1 MSISAFF
8 EKNITRPVLQAS
20 VVLTAGLVF
29 MSIAWLLNIS
39 GVYAMDR
46 LFPWS
51 VAAAF
56 ALLFAIFNS
65 LISIW
70 AVKSAKYWGE
80 SVYSFMALA
89 LCSSTAAWLFSGI
102 PIREAGTYRWIFIVV
117 TFGFLVF
124 LSMVNFMKR
133 IVQFAEREEWN
144 QPRKRR
150 R

>member
-1 MSISAFF
+1 MNISAFF
-8 EKNITRPVLQAS
+8 EKNITRPPLQAS
-20 VVLTAGLVF
+20 LALLLGLVF
-29 MSIAWLLNIS
+29 MTIPWLLSIS
-39 GVYAMDR
+39 GVYTMDR

-51 VAAAF
+51 AAAAF
-56 ALLFAIFNS
+56 ALLFAISNS

-70 AVKSAKYWGE
+70 AVQSTKYWRE
-80 SVYSFMALA
+80 SMYSFMALA
-89 LCSSTAAWLFSGI
+89 LCSGTAARLFSGI
-102 PIREAGTYRWIFIVV
+102 PISEAGTYRWIFIVI